1 MKILSLSFCV
11 LAAPLLKADEYF
23 TSKVEPLLKE
33 RCFECHSHET
43 GKMKGGLSLDSKS
56 GWVTGGDSG
65 PAIVPGKPDESL
77 LIQAIRYQD
86 EEYDMPPKKQLAD
99 AEIEIL
105 VNWVKRGAPDPR
117 ETTRPSLP
125 NSDWWSLRK
134 LVAPELPGGEHPID
148 AFIRHKLTASKLE
161 PTKRADQTTL
171 ARRLFVDLH
180 GYLPTPDETES
191 FVNDEDPLAYA
202 NLVDEL
208 LVSPRYGERWAR
220 HWLDTIHFADS
231 HGCEHDVKRPNAW
244 RFRDYVIERLNEDV
258 PWDRFVREQLAA
270 DVFFPEEPQ
279 LTAGLGF
286 IAAGPL
292 EASRA
297 GTAPVTFDYLDRDD
311 IVMQTMGA
319 IVSTTASCARCHTH
333 KFDPITQEDYYSL
346 QAVFAGVGKGDIE
359 YETSTEVMM
368 LRKEMESLVAAAES
382 RNASV
387 LFQSKDAAIISQWIS
402 DRKKNLVEW
411 SILTPEVFMASGGSK
426 LTKQKD
432 HSIFADG
439 PMADQ
444 ETYTATAQ
452 VDLKRL
458 TAVRVEVM
466 KDERLPMGG
475 PGRAGNGNLHLAEV
489 DLQWF
494 ATGSDTSVPLKIARA
509 SADFDQE
516 GWTSAH
522 AIDGDPVTGW
532 AIFPRIN
539 ESHHIV
545 FELAKPI
552 DLATGGRLAVTL
564 KQLHPPKHLIG
575 RFRLSATDAEGG
587 AAQILPS
594 EVIEGLKKPEA
605 QRTDGEKVILAA
617 AALETYAKKRLGT
630 LPPKATV
637 YGVSSS
643 WSHAKK
649 LTAPQEPKVVHLLRR
664 GDIDKPVREI
674 APGAI
679 SAIGP
684 LPGRFELPD
693 PKNES
698 ARRAALADWLI
709 HEDNPLAWRSIV
721 NRVWHYHFGRGL
733 CDTPNDFGRMGSQPS
748 HPELLDWLAVWFRD
762 EAKGSLKEL
771 HKLILTSETWQQAS
785 QVPPNAKDSG
795 NRLLWRMNRQRMD
808 AEVFRDSILRLSGRL
823 DLSMGGPGI
832 EQFKKS
838 QGPQATP
845 SLDYS
850 SYDWNSPGASR
861 RSIYRVVWRGISDP
875 FMEALDFPDLGL
887 LAPKRGFS
895 VSALQSLAVFNNDFV
910 LHGSEWLA
918 QRVESEG
925 GDLNEQVQRA
935 VRLVWLRPPSASE
948 QVEFTNYARKHGL
961 RAFCRVLLNSN
972 EFLFIE

>member
-1 MKILSLSFCV
+1 MKVFPLSFFV
-11 LAAPLLKADEYF
+11 LAAPLLEADEYF
-23 TSKVEPLLKE
+23 TTKVEPILQE
-33 RCFECHSHET
+33 RCFECHSHQA
-43 GKMKGGLSLDSKS
+43 GKMKGGLTLDARS
-56 GWVTGGDSG
+56 GWVSGGDSG

-86 EEYDMPPKKQLAD
+86 EDHEMPPKKQLPD
-99 AEIEIL
+99 VEIEIL
-105 VNWVKRGAPDPR
+105 VAWVGRGAPDPR
-117 ETTRPSLP
+117 ETTPSPLP
-125 NSDWWSLRK
+125 DSDWWSLRK
-134 LVAPELPGGEHPID
+134 PLAPEVPAEGHPID
-148 AFIRHKLTASKLE
+148 AFVRRKLAESGLK
-161 PTKRADQTTL
+161 PAGRADRATL

-180 GYLPTPDETES
+180 GYLPTPEETES
-191 FVNDEDPLAYA
+191 FVKDEDPMAYQKLLDGLLA
-202 NLVDEL
+202 
-208 LVSPRYGERWAR
+208 SPRYGERWAR
-220 HWLDTIHFADS
+220 HWLDAIHFADS

-244 RFRDYVIERLNEDV
+244 RFRDYVIGRLNQDV
-258 PWDRFVREQLAA
+258 PWDRFIREQLAA

-279 LTAGLGF
+279 LMAGLGF

-359 YETSTEVMM
+359 FEPSAEVMA
-368 LRKEMESLVAAAES
+368 LRQEMAGVVAAAGS
-382 RNASV
+382 RDAGV
-387 LFQSKDAAIISQWIS
+387 LLQEKYAGIVAQWVT
-402 DRKKNLVEW
+402 DRKKNPAEW
-411 SILTPEVFMASGGSK
+411 HVLTPEVFMASGGAQ
-426 LTKQKD
+426 LTKQED
-432 HSIFADG
+432 HSIFAEG
-439 PMADQ
+439 PIADQ
-444 ETYTATAQ
+444 ETYTVTAE
-452 VDLKRL
+452 VGVSRL

-466 KDERLPMGG
+466 KDGRLPMGG
-475 PGRAGNGNLHLAEV
+475 PGRAENGNLHLAEV

-494 ATGSDTSVPLKIARA
+494 AAGSATPVPLKISRA
-509 SADFDQE
+509 SADYDQA
-516 GWTSAH
+516 GWTSAQ

-532 AIFPRIN
+532 AIFPEIN
-539 ESHHIV
+539 QSHHIV

-552 DLATGGRLAVTL
+552 EVAAGGRLAITL

-575 RFRLSATDAEGG
+575 RFRLSVTDAEGG
-587 AAQILPS
+587 AVQTVLPEVMTGLRKAKEQRS
-594 EVIEGLKKPEA
+594 EEENTAI
-605 QRTDGEKVILAA
+605 AA
-617 AALETYAKKRLGT
+617 AALETYARKRLGT
-630 LPPKATV
+630 LPAKAVV

-649 LTAPQEPKVVHLLRR
+649 LPAPQKPKVVHLLRR
-664 GDIDKPVREI
+664 GDIDKPVREVG
-674 APGAI
+674 PGAL
-679 SAIGP
+679 SALAN
-684 LPGRFELPD
+684 LPARFELSD
-693 PKNES
+693 PSNES

-709 HEDNPLAWRSIV
+709 HKENPLAWRSIV

-733 CDTPNDFGRMGSQPS
+733 CETPNDFGRMGSLPT

-762 EAKGSLKEL
+762 DAKGSLKKL
-771 HKLILTSETWQQAS
+771 HQLILTSETWQQTS
-785 QVPPNAKDSG
+785 RVPANATDSD

-823 DLSMGGPGI
+823 DLAMGGPGI
-832 EQFKKS
+832 EQFQKS

-845 SLDYS
+845 ALDYPG
-850 SYDWNSPGASR
+850 YDWDSPGASR
-861 RSIYRVVWRGISDP
+861 RSIYRVVWRGIPDP

-887 LAPKRGFS
+887 LAPKRSFS

-918 QRVESEG
+918 GRVESEEIALEARV
-925 GDLNEQVQRA
+925 DRA

-948 QVEFTNYARKHGL
+948 ETGFTHYAREHGL
-961 RAFCRVLLNSN
+961 PAFCRVLLNSN